1 MGSRSFRDEL
11 SEVEQREQGCR
22 NKEVTFF
29 RFFNHSRIGSTSLT
43 SAPYL
48 KIGKGADKPA
58 IVISQLKSCSKIHI
72 PVIVH
77 VKKIQA
83 VINTASEISSIS

>member
-1 MGSRSFRDEL
+1 MRSRSFPDEL

-22 NKEVTFF
+22 NKEVTFI
-29 RFFNHSRIGSTSLT
+29 RIGSTSLT

-77 VKKIQA
+77 VKKI
-83 VINTASEISSIS
+83 